1 MDSFW
6 VKKNQVRKRK
16 TTWEISDRNRWPR
29 WQSSSSRTGSRLLPE
44 MIKTHR
50 ILQSGLYYNS
60 KFSLGPHKSISAP
73 NQQEVAWNTTPTF
86 PTNGLWVFF
95 FLEGNGVG
103 ELSVF
108 CQSYFNKTLIG
119 QAGSIGGKARQEVG
133 WSKETGSILEAEALS
148 QPLLHRPPKRQH
160 VSCHTE
166 KGTEP
171 MWLK

>member
-1 MDSFW
+1 MGRGTD
-6 VKKNQVRKRK
+6 
-16 TTWEISDRNRWPR
+16 IST
-29 WQSSSSRTGSRLLPE
+29 S
-44 MIKTHR
+44 
-50 ILQSGLYYNS
+50 
-60 KFSLGPHKSISAP
+60 
-73 NQQEVAWNTTPTF
+73 
-86 PTNGLWVFF
+86 
-95 FLEGNGVG
+95 GVG

-133 WSKETGSILEAEALS
+133 VEQRDWEFSGTQEALS
-148 QPLLHRPPKRQH
+148 PLLHRPPKRQH